1 MSENIVRYVIRR
13 KHLSN
18 EEEQSLRNLCERP
31 RVFLEL
37 NILYSICLLNSLF
50 CQVLQRHK
58 KNLRPLYEGLKYE
71 EKCQFL
77 HSQID
82 PHQTQ
87 WKENLG
93 Y

>member
-37 NILYSICLLNSLF
+37 NILYSICLLNALF
-50 CQVLQRHK
+50 CQVLQRH
-58 KNLRPLYEGLKYE
+58 
-71 EKCQFL
+71 
-77 HSQID
+77 
-82 PHQTQ
+82 
-87 WKENLG
+87 
-93 Y
+93 